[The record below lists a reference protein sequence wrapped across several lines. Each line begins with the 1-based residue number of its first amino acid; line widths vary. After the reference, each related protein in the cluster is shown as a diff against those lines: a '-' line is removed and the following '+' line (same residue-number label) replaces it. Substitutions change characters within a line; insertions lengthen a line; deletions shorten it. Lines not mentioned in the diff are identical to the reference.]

1 MLEQTAQFRF
11 YEELNDFFPAERRK
25 WSIDYRFKGSP
36 AIKDPI
42 EALGVPHTE
51 VDLIIVNGESVG
63 FKYRLQ
69 QSDRVAVYPVFES
82 FDISPLVKLR
92 ELPLRKTSFVV
103 DVHLGKLARLLRL
116 LGFDTQYLNNYE
128 DAEIVNI
135 SVAQKR
141 IILTRDRRLL
151 FAKAITHGYWLR
163 SMQAEQQVQEVLQR
177 FDLFSQ
183 IKAFHRCLLC
193 NGKINPV
200 EKEDISHLM
209 EPKTRIYCEDFFQ
222 CEGCEKIYWKGSH
235 VEHMK
240 KTLSRLLGAGADPFG
255 QGQP

>member
-1 MLEQTAQFRF
+1 M
-11 YEELNDFFPAERRK
+11 DFTG
-25 WSIDYRFKGSP
+25 KGVYS
-36 AIKDPI
+36 
-42 EALGVPHTE
+42 T
-51 VDLIIVNGESVG
+51 
-63 FKYRLQ
+63 YTRLQ

-116 LGFDTQYLNNYE
+116 LGFDTQYRNNYE

-135 SVAQKR
+135 SVAEKR

-151 FAKAITHGYWLR
+151 FAKVITHGYWLR

-177 FDLFSQ
+177 FNLFSQ
-183 IKAFHRCLLC
+183 IQAFHRCLLC

-209 EPKTRIYCEDFFQ
+209 EQKNRIYYEDFFSVKAARKFI
-222 CEGCEKIYWKGSH
+222 GK
-235 VEHMK
+235 VPM
-240 KTLSRLLGAGADPFG
+240 
-255 QGQP
+255 